1 MNIKTKK
8 LDNKI
13 CIDIT
18 EDNVDYRIIANSYN
32 VGDGNTHIGADS
44 IDTRG
49 FNDSALAKKRIIL
62 DLERNH
68 NIIVDFT

>member
-8 LDNKI
+8 AGNKI
-13 CIDIT
+13 FIDVA
-18 EDNVDYRIIANSYN
+18 EDNVDYHIIANSYN
-32 VGDGNTHIGADS
+32 VGDGKTHIGADS

-49 FNDSALAKKRIIL
+49 FNDSALAKKRIVL

-68 NIIVDFT
+68 NIIVDY